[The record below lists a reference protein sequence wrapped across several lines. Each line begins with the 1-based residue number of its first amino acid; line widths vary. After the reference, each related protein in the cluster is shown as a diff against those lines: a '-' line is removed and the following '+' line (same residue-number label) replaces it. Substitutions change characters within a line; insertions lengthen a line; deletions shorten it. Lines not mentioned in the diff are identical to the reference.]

1 MHIKPEIRILGIDD
15 SSLHTK
21 QVMIVGAVF
30 RGGVWLDGVLRSH
43 ITKDGTDATDTIIRM
58 VTESKHFGQVRV
70 LMLDGITYAGF
81 NVVDITVVFE
91 KTGIPVIVVMRDY
104 PDLERIRAAL
114 EHLPDPAPVRI
125 ARWEVIKRAG
135 KIHKVVTRKGGNPV
149 YLQHCGLELEDAR
162 EIMRMS
168 STHSNI
174 PEPLRAAHLI
184 ATGIVCGESTGKA

>member
-15 SSLHTK
+15 SSLHTDR
-21 QVMIVGAVF
+21 VMIVGAVF
-30 RGGVWLDGVLRSH
+30 RGGEWLDGVLRSH
-43 ITKDGTDATDTIIRM
+43 ITKDGTDATDTIISM
-58 VTESKHFGQVRV
+58 VTKSKHFGQVRV

-104 PDLERIRAAL
+104 PDLDRMRAAL
-114 EHLPDPAPVRI
+114 EHLPDPGP
-125 ARWEVIKRAG
+125 RWEVIKRAG
-135 KIHKVVTRKGGNPV
+135 EIHKVVTHEGEKPV
-149 YLQHCGLELEDAR
+149 YLQHCGIELEDAR
-162 EIMRMS
+162 EIVRMS

>member
-1 MHIKPEIRILGIDD
+1 MHIKPEIRIIGIDD
-15 SSLHTK
+15 SSLHTDR
-21 QVMIVGAVF
+21 VMIVGAVF
-30 RGGVWLDGVLRSH
+30 RGGNWLDGVLRSH

-58 VTESKHFGQVRV
+58 VTKSKHFGQVRV

-81 NVVDITVVFE
+81 NIVDITVVFK

-104 PDLERIRAAL
+104 PDLGRIRAAL
-114 EHLPDPAPVRI
+114 EHLGDPGP
-125 ARWEVIKRAG
+125 RWEVIKRAG
-135 KIHKVVTRKGGNPV
+135 EIHEVTTRKGGNPV
-149 YLQHCGLELEDAR
+149 YFQHCGIWMEDAR
-162 EIMRMS
+162 EVMRMS

>member
-15 SSLHTK
+15 SSLHTDR
-21 QVMIVGAVF
+21 VMIVGAVF
-30 RGGVWLDGVLRSH
+30 RGGDWLDGVLRSH
-43 ITKDGTDATDTIIRM
+43 ITKDGTDATDAIIKM
-58 VTESKHFGQVRV
+58 VTKSKHFGQVRV
-70 LMLDGITYAGF
+70 LMLDGITYGGF

-104 PDLERIRAAL
+104 PDLGRIRAAL
-114 EHLPDPAPVRI
+114 EHLSDPGP
-125 ARWEVIKRAG
+125 RWEVIKRAG
-135 KIHKVVTRKGGNPV
+135 EIHKVITRKGGNPV
-149 YLQHCGLELEDAR
+149 YLQHCGIELEDAR
-162 EIMRMS
+162 EVMRMS